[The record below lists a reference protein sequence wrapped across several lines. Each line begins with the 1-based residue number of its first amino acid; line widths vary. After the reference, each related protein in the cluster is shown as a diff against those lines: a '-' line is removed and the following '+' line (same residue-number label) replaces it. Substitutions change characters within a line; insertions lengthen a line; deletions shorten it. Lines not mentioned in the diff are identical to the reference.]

1 MWQSRAVL
9 VGLAICV
16 LMAPSGAQAYVGPGA
31 GLSMIGS
38 LIAVVGALVLA
49 ILGLVL
55 FPLRLVMKRRRT
67 MAAAGND
74 GPAAGPGDR
83 R

>member
-16 LMAPSGAQAYVGPGA
+16 LMAPSVAQAYVGPGA
-31 GLSMIGS
+31 GLSMVGS
-38 LIAVVGALVLA
+38 LVAVVGALIFA

-55 FPLRLVMKRRRT
+55 FPLRLMMKRRRT
-67 MAAAGND
+67 AAAAGND
-74 GPAAGPGDR
+74 GAAAEPGDR
-83 R
+83 P